1 MDEQSPPLDK
11 VVIITRIEHLILNL
25 YNDPEMIFEDICQLI
40 NKHKISE
47 MPDHMRYFYEVLY
60 LKGYPE
66 YAEKFAIRY
75 AIPRMENS

>member
-11 VVIITRIEHLILNL
+11 VVIITRIEYLILNL
-25 YNDPEMIFEDICQLI
+25 YNDPDIIFEEICRLI
-40 NKHKISE
+40 DEHKISE
-47 MPDHMRYFYEVLY
+47 IPDSMQYFYEVLY
-60 LKGYPE
+60 LKGYTE